1 MLHLFKKPVVVD
13 PTTAKNLQLTF
24 QWALDNFDNPYF
36 SSATVLV
43 QPTRE
48 YFPDRAD
55 NETDMA
61 RALCTRILRYSGLS
75 HWPFKVVLPQAFSP
89 EMPPLLRLNTQ
100 LRQPTNSS
108 TPLKTSGISS
118 TTVTSTDILEP
129 TLDISYASAMMK
141 QPMDLV
147 GSMSKSITQH
157 FLYQS
162 QLELPNGPESFDA
175 TAEILSIFM
184 GFGIMIANT
193 AYTFRGGC
201 GRCYDPRA
209 NRTAALSEDEA
220 IYCLALFCHH
230 KQIANKQ
237 VTASL
242 KGYLRGRFRKA
253 RKQVAAL
260 V

>member
-1 MLHLFKKPVVVD
+1 MYPHTPLQRLKPLAIQSGIAPGVFTRDATATAFKH
-13 PTTAKNLQLTF
+13 PTTA
-24 QWALDNFDNPYF
+24 
-36 SSATVLV
+36 
-43 QPTRE
+43 
-48 YFPDRAD
+48 
-55 NETDMA
+55 TDQF
-61 RALCTRILRYSGLS
+61 IY
-75 HWPFKVVLPQAFSP
+75 
-89 EMPPLLRLNTQ
+89 
-100 LRQPTNSS
+100 
-108 TPLKTSGISS
+108 PLKTSGISS

-230 KQIANKQ
+230 KQITNKQ
-237 VTASL
+237 VTALL